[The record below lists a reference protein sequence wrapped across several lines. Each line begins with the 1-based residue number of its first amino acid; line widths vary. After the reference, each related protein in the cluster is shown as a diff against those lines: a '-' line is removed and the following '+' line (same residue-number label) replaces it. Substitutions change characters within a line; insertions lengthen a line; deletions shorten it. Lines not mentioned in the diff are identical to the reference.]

1 MFLIFQKKPR
11 NPSES
16 ETPRKAPGVMLKTI
30 VLLLAV
36 YGSQG
41 FHPPAFIGPQ
51 RVSMKFSSSFSS
63 TSFALS
69 AESAE
74 SGAVSDG
81 VVAAESSAVPP
92 PAPVRA
98 SIYPPAD
105 LDSMINDVRKVVNR
119 AVESG
124 LNRQIVRVP
133 LPRSSSAKD
142 LGKVRQ
148 SSQFA
153 ANY

>member
-1 MFLIFQKKPR
+1 
-11 NPSES
+11 
-16 ETPRKAPGVMLKTI
+16 MLKTI

-36 YGSQG
+36 CGSQG

-51 RVSMKFSSSFSS
+51 RGIAGVSMKFSSSFS
-63 TSFALS
+63 FALS
-69 AESAE
+69 AGAE
-74 SGAVSDG
+74 SDG
-81 VVAAESSAVPP
+81 VVAAESSAESSAVPP

-142 LGKVRQ
+142 LGKVGAN
-148 SSQFA
+148 SSAFQRCTVVFT
-153 ANY
+153 NNCFT